1 MGSPLRSEPFF
12 PPLTAT
18 QGAGLICPDLG
29 IFVSETVGGIL
40 RESGHKVKSIG
51 LTKWT
56 RPDVKAI
63 LKKGNVVAREHW
75 LHRFNDEKSRRPD
88 ASVRCTWT
96 LALNVA

>member
-1 MGSPLRSEPFF
+1 V
-12 PPLTAT
+12 

-51 LTKWT
+51 LTKWSKA
-56 RPDVKAI
+56 DVKAI
-63 LKKGNVVAREHW
+63 LKKGNVVAKDYW

-88 ASVRCTWT
+88 ATVRSS
-96 LALNVA
+96 